1 MRLRTPGPSRPALRR
16 LLVIFVA
23 AVVLLAG
30 CKPPSEITKYTAPHE
45 ADESGP
51 PPDVPEDPVTGERI
65 LGLIVPA
72 PPERGELQ
80 WWFFKMRG
88 RPQAVGRRVKPLEA
102 FAASLKMPADEGMP
116 KYDLP
121 SGWVH
126 TQASNQFALV
136 SIRTG
141 HRYTPLPMDV
151 SKAGGE
157 LAANVNRWRDQ
168 VGLKELSADEIPGS
182 LREITIG
189 DGTKAYWVDVS
200 GPGRSKPPFAKP

>member
-1 MRLRTPGPSRPALRR
+1 
-16 LLVIFVA
+16 LVIFVA
-23 AVVLLAG
+23 GLVLLAG
-30 CKPPSEITKYTAPHE
+30 CKPPAEITKFTAPHE
-45 ADESGP
+45 ADEPTP
-51 PPDVPEDPVTGERI
+51 PPDVPEDPATGERI

-72 PPERGELQ
+72 SPERGQSQ

-88 RPQAVGRRVKPLEA
+88 RPQAIGLRVKPLEA
-102 FAASLKMPADEGMP
+102 FAATLKMPADEGMP

-121 SGWVH
+121 AGWVH
-126 TQASNQFALV
+126 TRASNQFALI

-157 LAANVNRWRDQ
+157 LADNVNRWRDQ
-168 VGLKELSADEIPGS
+168 VGVKRLSADEIPGS

-189 DGTKAYWVDVS
+189 DGTKAYWVDLS
-200 GPGRSKPPFAKP
+200 GPGGSKPPFAKP